1 MTTDSNHTAD
11 RGFGRVRWLNLAGD
25 ILTLKTD
32 AFLRFR
38 DHVDGMRYA
47 VALLIIVTL
56 IAGSLSFLWQA
67 VRSPAADMQSVRDT
81 FEQVLQQMQSAGGVP
96 LGDLSLVREQF
107 ESVLG
112 IIEGIVGLP
121 TPLPRALS
129 HFLEALG
136 EWLSSP
142 FTRLGAWLGYSI
154 WVLLL
159 ARLLLGAK
167 GSLRDFLATTPLYSV
182 PQLFTILSLV
192 PCLGSL
198 LGIVATVWGW
208 LIYTQATAVSRG
220 WVQQRVGADGLVVG
234 EETQWGRALVAV
246 FLPAVLLFVLILISV
261 LAVFVLSA
269 LSSGGNQ

>member
-1 MTTDSNHTAD
+1 MTTDMNSAVD
-11 RGFGRVRWLNLAGD
+11 RGFGRVKWLKLLGD

-32 AFLRFR
+32 AFVRFR

-47 VALLIIVTL
+47 IGLLIVVSL

-67 VRSPAADMQSVRDT
+67 VRNPAADMQSVRDT
-81 FEQVLQQMQSAGGVP
+81 FDQVLAQMQNAGGIP
-96 LGDLSLVREQF
+96 AGGLSLVREQF
-107 ESVLG
+107 ESVMG
-112 IIEGIVGLP
+112 IVEGIVGLP
-121 TPLPRALS
+121 TPLPQPIS

-136 EWLSSP
+136 QWLSSP
-142 FTRLGAWLGYSI
+142 FARLGAWLSYGI

-182 PQLFTILSLV
+182 PQLFTILALV

-208 LIYTQATAVSRG
+208 LIYTKATAVSLG
-220 WVQQRVGADGLVVG
+220 WVQQRVGADGLVIG

-246 FLPAVLLFVLILISV
+246 FLPAILLFVLIF
-261 LAVFVLSA
+261 LAALVIIMLTA
-269 LSSGGNQ
+269 LSSNGGR